1 MAPNGDDTNLV
12 IETIDAGDG
21 FPEESLPHIFE
32 RFYRV
37 DASRTRSG
45 LERGGSG
52 LGLAIAHQIVQ
63 LHKGAIAAKNHPET
77 GGAWIT
83 ITLPYQKA

>member
-1 MAPNGDDTNLV
+1 V

-21 FPEESLPHIFE
+21 FPEDSLPHIFE

-83 ITLPYQKA
+83 ITLPYQNPATDNL

>member
-1 MAPNGDDTNLV
+1 VVNCNLQ

-21 FPEESLPHIFE
+21 FPEASLPHIFE
-32 RFYRV
+32 RFYRIEP
-37 DASRTRSG
+37 SRTRSG
-45 LERGGSG
+45 LDRGGSG
-52 LGLAIAHQIVQ
+52 LGLAIAHQIVM

-83 ITLPYQKA
+83 ITLPYQKS